1 MVEWSEQ
8 SICRER
14 GFGLDK
20 VPVDGATSMGSP
32 SVAMSVPRTIVD
44 FEPPH
49 LVSLVLNGQV
59 EEAQLA
65 EAFDRIEIY
74 VGALPYYQL
83 EIQLDGVHGAT
94 PEARRLAAERMKA
107 LPERSMAVVGGS
119 FAQRALANLFLK
131 AARLLEGQRSNDYRL
146 CKTPEESREWLAE
159 CARARATGEGG

>member
-94 PEARRLAAERMKA
+94 PEARRLAAEGARFTDFYVSQPVCSA
-107 LPERSMAVVGGS
+107 SRGACRAAGAATRTRGCRSGGS
-119 FAQRALANLFLK
+119 
-131 AARLLEGQRSNDYRL
+131 
-146 CKTPEESREWLAE
+146 TWSR
-159 CARARATGEGG
+159 RTSPTRATKS

>member
-83 EIQLDGVHGAT
+83 EIQLDGKKL
-94 PEARRLAAERMKA
+94 RL
-107 LPERSMAVVGGS
+107 V
-119 FAQRALANLFLK
+119 
-131 AARLLEGQRSNDYRL
+131 LEGDL
-146 CKTPEESREWLAE
+146 LAKYVE
-159 CARARATGEGG
+159 TDEIPD